1 MTSPVLLRLHTG
13 FAELHTNSG
22 ASFLC
27 SRTEKPTTRV
37 TAQRNR
43 SYKYSRPVSVTPQMR
58 YMSRNRAPA
67 AHRIF
72 PKIATNPD
80 LTDWVNRFC
89 QNIDRQ
95 HQTRQLSDALSHA
108 LSHGSLPW
116 LLPSIQ
122 PIWRQPTDE
131 SRPPTPAIK
140 LTLQCPQWDTQ
151 IKSVKTG
158 R

>member
-1 MTSPVLLRLHTG
+1 MLSLLKRRALSWAWFLGQLPSFARAVSTLPWQGRHCPGSINSRWLCPFCCDCTPV

-22 ASFLC
+22 ASFPC

-108 LSHGSLPW
+108 LSHGSLP
-116 LLPSIQ
+116 
-122 PIWRQPTDE
+122 
-131 SRPPTPAIK
+131 
-140 LTLQCPQWDTQ
+140 
-151 IKSVKTG
+151 
-158 R
+158 